1 MEKVESPLTPE
12 VGAAR
17 RVLCCHRS
25 LLSGDCGANSLAAVR
40 ECVAAG
46 VPRLEIDVR
55 FLADDAVAVFH
66 DETLDRETDGSGPI
80 SAHSRESL
88 GSVRYRGCDE
98 GITYL
103 EDIAAAMRGSGT
115 LLQVDLKPLLPI
127 TRAHAEALAHALQP
141 VAGHALV
148 GSAAHW
154 NLRPLAALGLE
165 VAFDPTLHW
174 NAQAREGGDG
184 RDPARRSH
192 HGFWDDSPLAHLQ
205 GLSTQDYIVARIA
218 DLLALVPAVEWM
230 VDWRTLFALDEAG
243 CRLGEVLRGHGVAL
257 AAWTIKDEGHETT
270 LAKMQRLFALGVE
283 TVITDHP
290 RQLGSYLRGA

>member
-1 MEKVESPLTPE
+1 MEKVESLLTPE
-12 VGAAR
+12 VGGAR

-25 LLSGDCGANSLAAVR
+25 LFSGDCGANSLAAVR
-40 ECVAAG
+40 ECVAAR

-55 FLADDAVAVFH
+55 FLADHAVAVFH
-66 DETLDRETDGSGPI
+66 DETLDRETDGFGPI
-80 SAHSRESL
+80 SVHSRQSL
-88 GSVRYRGCDE
+88 ESVRYRDCGE

-103 EDIAAAMRGSGT
+103 EEIAAEIAGSDT

-127 TRAHAEALAHALQP
+127 SPPQAEALALALQP
-141 VAGHALV
+141 IAGHTLV

-154 NLRPLAALGLE
+154 NLRPLAALGLQ
-165 VAFDPTLHW
+165 VAFDPTLLW

-205 GLSTQDYIVARIA
+205 GLSTPDYIAARIA
-218 DLLALVPAVEWM
+218 DLLALAPAVEWM
-230 VDWRTLFALDEAG
+230 VDWRTLFALDDAG
-243 CRLGEVLRGHGVAL
+243 CQLGHRLRRHGVAL
-257 AAWTIKDEGHETT
+257 AAWTIKDQGREAT
-270 LAKMQRLFALGVE
+270 LAKLHRLFRLGVE

-290 RQLGSYLRGA
+290 RELGLYLRG